1 MKDLAYVD
9 DSKDNLDSLSLMLET
24 SFNIETFQDPFKF
37 LNVLVQKQF
46 NAILLDVHMPLLD
59 GFGVFERIVNEPN
72 YNGCPIFLLSSDET
86 ESNRLKSF
94 EFGAVDFIGRSMMPE
109 ELIARVESKIIYFEK
124 NSPSIELASLKLD
137 LNNVRAY
144 YNNIDIRLT
153 LIEFKILFHLL
164 KMFPEI
170 ISKESLVRKVWG
182 NISTLDSTIYTHIY
196 NLNSKFKNW
205 KYEIVIERGKGM
217 RLLEKN

>member
-9 DSKDNLDSLSLMLET
+9 DSKDNLDSLRLMLEP
-24 SFNIETFQDPFKF
+24 SFHVETFQDPLNF
-37 LNVLVQKQF
+37 LNVLVQKKF
-46 NAILLDVHMPLLD
+46 NAILLDIHMPLLD
-59 GFGVFERIVNEPN
+59 GFGVFERIMHEPN

-86 ESNRLKSF
+86 DSNRLKSF

-124 NSPSIELASLKLD
+124 NTPALELGGVKLD

-153 LIEFKILFHLL
+153 LIEFKILFHLI

-170 ISKESLVRKVWG
+170 TSKEYLVRKVWG
-182 NISTLDSTIYTHIY
+182 NNTTLDSTIYTHIY
-196 NLNSKFKNW
+196 NLNSKFKHWN
-205 KYEIVIERGKGM
+205 YEIVLERSKGIK
-217 RLLEKN
+217 LLEKF